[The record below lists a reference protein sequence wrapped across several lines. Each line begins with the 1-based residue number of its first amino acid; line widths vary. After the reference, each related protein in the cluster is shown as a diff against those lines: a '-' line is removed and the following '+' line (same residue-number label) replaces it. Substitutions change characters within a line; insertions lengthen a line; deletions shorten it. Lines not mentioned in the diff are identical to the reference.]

1 MKYLLFPLLF
11 TFVTLRAQV
20 AELTL
25 LDATTH
31 QPIANAEAYYLHSL
45 NGTITNDEGKLRI
58 TVENDSLILSHIGY
72 ATKKIFTDKT
82 FAKATLYLNPQE
94 IQLEEVVLYDY
105 DLKKKI
111 NYVIDNYFKLYDS
124 KSKIFE
130 CTYREKFVKND
141 SIARLYQLQLDWW
154 TKDYLFSFKKP
165 LNDNLQIHLK
175 STDYA
180 KILNLDEGINAVSSE
195 SSVILQYLHL
205 NPYLTFLSTFA
216 KDIQIKKVEK
226 NTDHT
231 IVTFDAE
238 IDLPKKE
245 TFYLMN
251 SVVYFDNTTNAI
263 KRIIFTQKPFD
274 KEDVSKRKKIPYKA
288 LNNNATWD
296 LSFTPY
302 KGKLMFSSFSMKMN
316 CFIQYENKTD
326 RVYLEQSFL
335 RTGTQNKRIK
345 KEDRIDVEKSFFEYI
360 TPHKQGEAK
369 FMLTKEEE
377 EFINK
382 EL

>member
-1 MKYLLFPLLF
+1 MKYLFFPFLFIVVPLH
-11 TFVTLRAQV
+11 AQV
-20 AELTL
+20 AEITL

-31 QPIANAEAYYLHSL
+31 QPIANAEAYYLRSL

-58 TVENDSLILSHIGY
+58 TVENDTLTLSHIGY

-124 KSKIFE
+124 KSKILE
-130 CTYREKFVKND
+130 CTYREKFLKND
-141 SIARLYQLQLDWW
+141 SITRLYQLQLDWW
-154 TKDYLFSFKKP
+154 TKDYVFSFKKP

-205 NPYLTFLSTFA
+205 NPYLMFLSTFA
-216 KDIQIKKVEK
+216 KEIQIKKVEK
-226 NTDHT
+226 DTDHT

-238 IDLPKKE
+238 INLPKKSP
-245 TFYLMN
+245 FYLMN
-251 SVVYFDNTTNAI
+251 SVVYFDNVTNAI
-263 KRIIFTQKPFD
+263 KRIVFTQKPFD
-274 KEDVSKRKKIPYKA
+274 KEGFSKRKKISYKT

-302 KGKLMFSSFSMKMN
+302 NGKLIFSSFSIKMN
-316 CFIQYENKTD
+316 CFLQYENKTD

-382 EL
+382 